1 MRYVLFLLFSF
12 LISAQTHRFIFEYQY
27 KNDSLAKEFTKD
39 NMILDINPDDVKFY
53 PYIYAEKDSINKI
66 QKTRSF
72 IWEEN
77 LPALTRKRNSN
88 LNITFVLLNDFFK
101 IESKDEMTWEL
112 SSETK
117 TIGNYKLQ
125 KAATKFGGRNW
136 TAWFNSEITLN
147 EGPYKFRGLPGL
159 IFEITDDKQNFKFTL
174 IKSYQLK
181 ETYNTEEILETFAG
195 EKPILVSQKT
205 LLKKQ
210 LELFNDPLQ
219 DFKEDFRSAT
229 ENTTFWVMGTQVKSI
244 DQFKELS
251 QQTQDQMRKENNPI
265 ELDKAIHYPKK

>member
-1 MRYVLFLLFSF
+1 MKYILFILFPL

-88 LNITFVLLNDFFK
+88 LNTTFVLLNDFFK

-159 IFEITDDKQNFKFTL
+159 IFDITDDKQNFKFTL

-195 EKPILVSQKT
+195 EKSILVSQKT

-219 DFKEDFRSAT
+219 DFKEDFKSAT

-265 ELDKAIHYPKK
+265 ELDKAIQYPKK

>member
-1 MRYVLFLLFSF
+1 M
-12 LISAQTHRFIFEYQY
+12 
-27 KNDSLAKEFTKD
+27 
-39 NMILDINPDDVKFY
+39 
-53 PYIYAEKDSINKI
+53 
-66 QKTRSF
+66 
-72 IWEEN
+72 
-77 LPALTRKRNSN
+77 
-88 LNITFVLLNDFFK
+88 
-101 IESKDEMTWEL
+101 
-112 SSETK
+112 
-117 TIGNYKLQ
+117 
-125 KAATKFGGRNW
+125 
-136 TAWFNSEITLN
+136 
-147 EGPYKFRGLPGL
+147 PGL

-195 EKPILVSQKT
+195 EKSILVSQKT

-219 DFKEDFRSAT
+219 DFKEDFKSAT

>member
-1 MRYVLFLLFSF
+1 MKYILFILFPL

-88 LNITFVLLNDFFK
+88 LNTAFVLLNDFFK

-136 TAWFNSEITLN
+136 TAWFSSEITLN

-195 EKPILVSQKT
+195 EKSILVSQKT

-219 DFKEDFRSAT
+219 DFKEDFKSAT

-251 QQTQDQMRKENNPI
+251 KQTQDEMRKNNNPI

>member
-1 MRYVLFLLFSF
+1 MKYILFILFPL

-88 LNITFVLLNDFFK
+88 LNTTFVLLNDFFK

-125 KAATKFGGRNW
+125 NAATKFGGRNW

-159 IFEITDDKQNFKFTL
+159 IFDITDDKQNFKFTL

-195 EKPILVSQKT
+195 EKSILVSQKT

-219 DFKEDFRSAT
+219 DFKEDFKSAT
-229 ENTTFWVMGTQVKSI
+229 ENTIFWVMGTQVKSI

>member
-1 MRYVLFLLFSF
+1 MKYILFILFPL

-53 PYIYAEKDSINKI
+53 PYIYAEIDSINKI

-88 LNITFVLLNDFFK
+88 LNTTFVLLNDFFK

-147 EGPYKFRGLPGL
+147 EGPYKFRGLPGF
-159 IFEITDDKQNFKFTL
+159 IFDITDDKQNFKFTL

-195 EKPILVSQKT
+195 EKSILVSQKT

-219 DFKEDFRSAT
+219 DFKEDFKSAT